1 MVAVV
6 MAGGSGTRFW
16 PLSRASYPK
25 QFLKI
30 IGDKP
35 LLRVTYERI
44 RPLFQE
50 DHILVVVGAEHEAET
65 RQILSDTRAKI
76 LVEPFGRNTAP
87 CVGLASR
94 YAAWMGVTEPLVIL
108 PADHYIADVKAFC
121 RAIETAGALSVA
133 GGIGTLGI
141 VPTRPETGYGYIE
154 AVQEN
159 PISDGVYS
167 VLRFVEKPPVHV
179 AAEYFQSGRHYW
191 NAGVFVATAQ
201 TLLQE
206 FSKHM
211 PVFFEGLKT
220 LDSVFDTPR
229 LADHLTSI
237 YREVESISFDYAIM
251 EKTSRPVFVVPV
263 NCGWS
268 DVGSWMSVYEVRRK
282 DHGDA
287 EGNIVQGDAHTV
299 RCREC
304 FVVAEGGRFAALL
317 GLDRVLVVDTQD
329 ALLVAS
335 LESSQDVRSIVD
347 YLKGHGRKEL
357 L

>member
-1 MVAVV
+1 MVGVV

-44 RPLFQE
+44 RRLFADE
-50 DHILVVVGAEHEAET
+50 RILVVVGAEHEAET
-65 RQILSDTRAKI
+65 RRILSDTQVQV

-87 CVGLASR
+87 CVGLAAR

-108 PADHYIADVKAFC
+108 PADHYIADPQAFC
-121 RAIETAGALSVA
+121 RAIETAGALCGA

-154 AVQEN
+154 AAEGN
-159 PISDGVYS
+159 PMSDGVFA
-167 VLRFVEKPPVHV
+167 VARFVEKPPPHV
-179 AAEYFQSGRHYW
+179 AAQYFQSGRHYW
-191 NAGVFVATAQ
+191 NAGVFVSTPQ

-206 FSKHM
+206 FSTHM
-211 PVFFEGLKT
+211 PGFAQRLKD
-220 LDSVFDTPR
+220 LDSVFGTPR
-229 LADHLTSI
+229 FVDHLASI
-237 YREVESISFDYAIM
+237 YREVENISFDYAIM
-251 EKTSRPVFVVPV
+251 EKTTQRVFVVPV

-268 DVGSWMSVYEVRRK
+268 DVGSWASVYDVRRK
-282 DHGDA
+282 EHADA
-287 EGNIVQGDAHTV
+287 EGNIVQGDARAI

-317 GLDRVLVVDTQD
+317 GLDRVLVVDTED
-329 ALLVAS
+329 ALLVAG
-335 LESSQDVRSIVD
+335 LESSQDVRAIVEH
-347 YLKGHGRKEL
+347 LKSHGRKEL